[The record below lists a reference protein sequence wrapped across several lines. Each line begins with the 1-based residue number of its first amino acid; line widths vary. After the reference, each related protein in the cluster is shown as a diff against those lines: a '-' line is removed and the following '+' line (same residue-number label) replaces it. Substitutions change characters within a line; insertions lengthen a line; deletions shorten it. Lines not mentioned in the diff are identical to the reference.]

1 MSEKIKKNND
11 RIEILTNKTIRDKL
25 LAYFKIY
32 SQNKSV
38 NLPFSLTDLADYL
51 AVNRSAMTRELK
63 NLKEEGFIADFHK
76 EQIDEHRSNLV
87 VELKYVGGNG
97 AIQEISV
104 VSKPGRRVYSSSA
117 KMPKVLNGLGI
128 AIVSTPNGVMTDHK
142 ARLMN
147 VGGEVLCKVI

>member
-1 MSEKIKKNND
+1 MSLSHPIGD
-11 RIEILTNKTIRDKL
+11 MLTRIRNGQAAGKEFITVPNSKLRHAVLT
-25 LAYFKIY
+25 
-32 SQNKSV
+32 V
-38 NLPFSLTDLADYL
+38 
-51 AVNRSAMTRELK
+51 LK
-63 NLKEEGFIADFHK
+63 DEGFITDFRK

-87 VELKYVGGNG
+87 VELKYNNGVG

-104 VSKPGRRVYSSSA
+104 VSRPGRRVYSGCA

-128 AIVSTPNGVMTDHK
+128 AIVSTPHGVMTDHK

>member
-1 MSEKIKKNND
+1 MSLSHPIGD
-11 RIEILTNKTIRDKL
+11 MITRIRNGQNAGKETIVVPNSKL
-25 LAYFKIY
+25 RAAVL
-32 SQNKSV
+32 SV
-38 NLPFSLTDLADYL
+38 
-51 AVNRSAMTRELK
+51 
-63 NLKEEGFIADFHK
+63 LKEEGFITDFRIN
-76 EQIDEHRSNLV
+76 QIDENRSNLV
-87 VELKYVGGNG
+87 VDLKYVGGNG

-104 VSKPGRRVYSSSA
+104 VSKPGRRVYSGSA